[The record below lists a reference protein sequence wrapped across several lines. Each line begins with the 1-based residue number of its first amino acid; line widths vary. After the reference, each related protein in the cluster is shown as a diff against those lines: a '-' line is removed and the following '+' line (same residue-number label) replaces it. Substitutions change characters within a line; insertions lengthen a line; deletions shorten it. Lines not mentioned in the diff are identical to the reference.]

1 MDESSAEPL
10 DPQQLRER
18 IEEEEGG
25 SAFILRIEWMNE
37 HRTRDEDE

>member
-1 MDESSAEPL
+1 LSQEVKSSKAMDESSAEPL

-25 SAFILRIEWMNE
+25 SAFILRIE
-37 HRTRDEDE
+37 